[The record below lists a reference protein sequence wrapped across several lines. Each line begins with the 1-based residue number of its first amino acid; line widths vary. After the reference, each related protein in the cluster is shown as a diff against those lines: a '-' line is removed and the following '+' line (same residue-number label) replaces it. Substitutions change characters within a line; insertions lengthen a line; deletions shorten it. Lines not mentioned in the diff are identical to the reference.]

1 MGSAQI
7 TGPHA
12 TPKGLRHGF
21 GIAAVEAQVPLHLI
35 QRWLGHA
42 QLSTTVLYL
51 EAVDAEERNVARRM
65 WEGHA

>member
-1 MGSAQI
+1 MDSAQI
-7 TGPHA
+7 AGPHA

-65 WEGHA
+65 WEGHT

>member
-1 MGSAQI
+1 MDSAQI

-51 EAVDAEERNVARRM
+51 ETVDAEERNVARRM
-65 WEGHA
+65 WEGHV

>member
-1 MGSAQI
+1 
-7 TGPHA
+7 
-12 TPKGLRHGF
+12 
-21 GIAAVEAQVPLHLI
+21 VPLHLI

-65 WEGHA
+65 WEGHV